1 MKRKVLFCSFEE
13 QEEKRNCERI
23 KMKIRYLNK
32 CHSEEELI
40 ITVQIACKSLTY
52 NKTRK
57 KSSFTGSISHKRNYS
72 INKTSN
78 FHRNQCTLS
87 LRSLSLSSGSC
98 DFRRS
103 NNFVNFTLAS
113 SAVGSR
119 TSSRCLGSV
128 IFFFLLNG

>member
-13 QEEKRNCERI
+13 REEKRNCERI

-57 KSSFTGSISHKRNYS
+57 KVHLQGQYHIKEITQLIKRQISIA
-72 INKTSN
+72 IN
-78 FHRNQCTLS
+78 
-87 LRSLSLSSGSC
+87 
-98 DFRRS
+98 
-103 NNFVNFTLAS
+103 AP
-113 SAVGSR
+113 
-119 TSSRCLGSV
+119 
-128 IFFFLLNG
+128 